1 MPQSGLDFKAA
12 FQVEKL
18 EGKFWRMVMHIE
30 EDVRKVGPLGNKEVI
45 TRKLVPKKEE
55 FEDGYM
61 IYFPQGHSM
70 FVAADDEEQLRRI
83 GVLEQPRLVDM
94 NSGEEVPADIAL
106 TPKEIVERSQNNRP
120 RARSTGGLATLSGQE
135 IE

>member
-1 MPQSGLDFKAA
+1 MAGNVDFKPA
-12 FQVEKL
+12 FQAEKVT
-18 EGKFWRMVMHIE
+18 GNFTRMVMHIE

-45 TRKLVPKKEE
+45 TRKLVPKQEV
-55 FEDGYM
+55 FHDGYM

-70 FVAADDEEQLRRI
+70 FVASDDEEQLQRI

-106 TPKEIVERSQNNRP
+106 TPKEIVERKQNNRP
-120 RARSTGGLATLSGQE
+120 RARTGGLATLNGEE